1 VCRLNLEI
9 KTDWAAPSREK
20 LLKLFENSIVVPSLE
35 RRRCIAAEK
44 VWIDSM
50 DDLYR
55 YVNAHS
61 SALLVVDGT
70 ITSSDPTVQQ
80 DLNAKII
87 SEKARRQLFLKTK
100 QEYAQMQA
108 QAFRS
113 LAIDPK
119 GVGLQK

>member
-1 VCRLNLEI
+1 
-9 KTDWAAPSREK
+9 
-20 LLKLFENSIVVPSLE
+20 
-35 RRRCIAAEK
+35 
-44 VWIDSM
+44 M